1 MAAYPKMSNKFK
13 SRVKKSKL
21 KSRIIMFGVIVG
33 TVFLILSFFWNE
45 YGFVRMWILKRNI
58 EKLEK
63 EIIALRVE
71 KHDLLWEIDKMEN
84 DPEYIKR
91 YAVEKYGYA
100 RSDQKVIQFVPAD
113 SSEGELIRHISD
125 RK

>member
-1 MAAYPKMSNKFK
+1 MAAYPKISKSFK
-13 SRVKKSKL
+13 SRLKKSNL
-21 KSRIIMFGVIVG
+21 KSRLVMFGVILG

-45 YGFVRMWILKRNI
+45 YGFIRMWILNRKI

-63 EIIALRVE
+63 EIVRLKVE
-71 KHDLLWEIDKMEN
+71 KHDLLWEIDKMKN
-84 DPEYIKR
+84 DPEYIKS

-113 SSEGELIRHISD
+113 SSEGELTKQISEQ
-125 RK
+125 K

>member
-1 MAAYPKMSNKFK
+1 M
-13 SRVKKSKL
+13 KKSKL
-21 KSRIIMFGVIVG
+21 KSRLIMFAVIVG

-45 YGFVRMWILKRNI
+45 YGFIRMWILNRKI

-63 EIIALRVE
+63 DIIALKVQ

-84 DPEYIKR
+84 DPEYIKK

-100 RSDQKVIQFVPAD
+100 RSDQRVIQFVPPD
-113 SSEGELIRHISD
+113 SSEGELLKHISD